1 VRGALAEKI
10 WQHDPTIHAPA
21 RYRRACSYQVFLP
34 DPLEAIPAI
43 DPAVAGTVA
52 MAEDAIRGLNSVAQP
67 ALAPLAR
74 LLLRTE
80 SIASS
85 KVEGMQTDART
96 IARAE
101 ARSGMG
107 QTVGSEAREIL
118 ANIDAMQLAIEEAA
132 QHAALNADHILAIHR
147 VLLERA
153 PDPRSAGVLRTKQ
166 NWIGGNDYNPCGAAF
181 VPPPPQEVEQLLND
195 LIAFCNDDSLSP
207 LVQAAL
213 AHAQF
218 ETVHPFD
225 DGNGRTG
232 RALVQVLLRRRGIA
246 PSYVPPI
253 SVVLA
258 ADKTRYIEGL
268 IAFREGRENDWL
280 ETFAVAATRAAD
292 LAASYLERVRSQ
304 QNEWRAQ
311 LKPHVTRADAAA
323 WLLIDELPAYPIIS
337 TAIGVA
343 ATGRTRPA
351 VNQAIDQLVQ
361 AGILIPLGES
371 KRNRLWEA
379 DGLLDLLAELDS
391 AQPQPPEETEGV
403 SHSET
408 AESTLDETASDA
420 ASPSFADL
428 LGNKRA
434 QASVSVARRLIRE
447 GKDLRSKLIESSQ
460 TADASTT
467 SMQLR
472 AVREAIL
479 QWCEEV
485 IQWSND
491 EPLLT
496 TSQRTRFRRIRGDLA
511 DTATPELL
519 GTVLDQNIETLI
531 EIVGQGPSAVGYR

>member
-1 VRGALAEKI
+1 MRGALAEKI

-107 QTVGSEAREIL
+107 QMVGSEAREIL

-531 EIVGQGPSAVGYR
+531 DIVGQGPSAVGYR